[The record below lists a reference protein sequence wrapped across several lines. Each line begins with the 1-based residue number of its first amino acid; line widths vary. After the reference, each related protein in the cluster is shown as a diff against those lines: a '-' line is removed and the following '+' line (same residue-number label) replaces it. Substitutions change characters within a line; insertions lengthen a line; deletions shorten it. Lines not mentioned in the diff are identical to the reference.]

1 MLCQHAGLF
10 VFIQE
15 WERRSVSNK
24 QTPVF
29 FLIVKLCLE
38 LFKPVFEVDF
48 AFSCV
53 IIRTSKREIINLKAC
68 WFMFWHE
75 IHFIRECL

>member
-1 MLCQHAGLF
+1 MRGCLSSFRSGRDGLYQTNKRLC
-10 VFIQE
+10 
-15 WERRSVSNK
+15 
-24 QTPVF
+24 F